1 MGGEHAAACL
11 HETSGLSTRSFPRT
25 ACALVFDLLLAA
37 CLLLMTAASQAE
49 VPVPPLDARVT
60 DLTGTLTPEQIAAL
74 EQHLA
79 QFEAR
84 KGSQIAVLMLPTTR
98 PEAIEQ
104 YGIRVVERWKLG
116 RGDVDDG
123 VLLLIAKDDRELRIE
138 VGYGLE
144 GALPDAV
151 ANRIIDETIAPRFKA
166 GDYHGGILAG
176 VLQIEDVIEGEAL
189 PPPAADRAPAGGR
202 NVQDVL
208 ALAFVGTVVMGGVLR
223 SLFGRLVGASMVGG
237 LIGLVIWLM
246 LASLF
251 GAMVFGLLAFLF
263 TLFGGGGFGGR
274 GGYYSGR
281 GGFGGGLRG
290 GLGGG
295 GGFRGGGG
303 GFGGGGASGR
313 W

>member
-1 MGGEHAAACL
+1 MRGEHATACL
-11 HETSGLSTRSFPRT
+11 RPRLCRTSGLSTRAVPRT
-25 ACALVFDLLLAA
+25 ACALVLDLLLVV

-60 DLTGTLTPEQIAAL
+60 DLTGTLTPEQTAAL

-84 KGSQIAVLMLPTTR
+84 KGSQIAVLILPTTR

-104 YGIRVVERWKLG
+104 YSIRVVERWKLG

-123 VLLLIAKDDRELRIE
+123 VLLLVAKDDRELRIE

-144 GALPDAV
+144 GVLPDAI

-166 GDYHGGILAG
+166 GDFHGGILAG

-189 PPPAADRAPAGGR
+189 PPPAADRAPAGR

-208 ALAFVGTVVMGGVLR
+208 ALAFVGTVVIGGVLR

-246 LASLF
+246 LASVF
-251 GAMVFGLLAFLF
+251 GAIVFGLLAFLF

-281 GGFGGGLRG
+281 GGFGGGL
-290 GLGGG
+290 GGG